1 VSHITAG
8 QYCTFVIQSNGTV
21 LANGKGSYGRLGTGI
36 SASSS
41 RPVQVPFSG
50 SVKMICSSKGSDG
63 HSLAVGRN
71 GEVWSWGDGDYGKLG
86 HGDSTTQKQPM
97 LIESMRTKIVTQ
109 ADVGHRHSAAITD
122 DGSLF
127 TWGEGDYGR
136 LGLGDALQRA
146 VPVQVPEI
154 TDAGMVACG
163 FNHTL
168 VLSRDGSTVWSFGAA
183 ENGKLG
189 HGDTQR
195 QFKPKIIDFFIDKT
209 VRKIACGTQVHF
221 YDYGIILI
229 ESFRFR
235 QL

>member
-1 VSHITAG
+1 
-8 QYCTFVIQSNGTV
+8 
-21 LANGKGSYGRLGTGI
+21 
-36 SASSS
+36 
-41 RPVQVPFSG
+41 
-50 SVKMICSSKGSDG
+50 MI
-63 HSLAVGRN
+63 
-71 GEVWSWGDGDYGKLG
+71 
-86 HGDSTTQKQPM
+86 
-97 LIESMRTKIVTQ
+97 IEAMRTKIVTQ

-209 VRKIACGTQVHF
+209 VRKIACGTQVCV
-221 YDYGIILI
+221 YDLDLSINRI
-229 ESFRFR
+229 
-235 QL
+235 